1 MAHILKSNSLKV
13 AIDLPL
19 ENYKGSRFDWSGKI
33 SSIRFKDLPLT
44 TIEDTGSKDVD
55 FLGKG
60 LYNEF
65 GITNPVGYNE
75 TPKGGWFHKIGVG
88 LLKKE
93 HKQYLF
99 HRKHVIRPAN
109 FDITYKNQK
118 IIIICKSELVNGYS
132 YILKKEISISENSFT
147 INYFLHNTGEKKII
161 TDEYVHNFMA
171 INNALIGKDYTL
183 KFPFQIDSTLF
194 DETVNSEN
202 KVEIGSDNITFHET
216 PKKQFF
222 FCNLTGGKE
231 LQAEWMLTNLKTGV
245 GIKEI
250 GNFKTN
256 KINLWGWKHVISPEL
271 FFKISVGPKE
281 TVEWSR
287 KFDVF
292 KINS

>member
-1 MAHILKSNSLKV
+1 MTHIIKNNTLEV
-13 AIDLPL
+13 AIDTPL

-33 SSIRFKDLPLT
+33 SSIKFENLPLT
-44 TIEDTGSKDVD
+44 TIEDTSSKDVN

-65 GITNPVGYNE
+65 GITSPVGYNE
-75 TPKGGWFHKIGVG
+75 TPMGGWFHKIGIG

-93 HKQYLF
+93 HKDYLF
-99 HRKHVIRPAN
+99 HRNHLIKPAR
-109 FDITYKNQK
+109 FDIAYEDRK

-132 YILKKEISISENSFT
+132 YILKKEISIFENSFT

-202 KVEIGSDNITFHET
+202 KVEIGSDTVTFHEV

-222 FCNLTGGKE
+222 FSNLTGGKDLE
-231 LQAEWMLTNLKTGV
+231 AGWTLINLKANL
-245 GIKEI
+245 GIKEK
-250 GNFKTN
+250 GNFKTD
-256 KINLWGWKHVISPEL
+256 KINLWGWRHVISPEL
-271 FFKISVGPKE
+271 FFKISVDPKK
-281 TVEWSR
+281 TIEWSR
-287 KFDVF
+287 KFEVF
-292 KINS
+292 KINP

>member
-1 MAHILKSNSLKV
+1 M
-13 AIDLPL
+13 
-19 ENYKGSRFDWSGKI
+19 
-33 SSIRFKDLPLT
+33 
-44 TIEDTGSKDVD
+44 
-55 FLGKG
+55 
-60 LYNEF
+60 
-65 GITNPVGYNE
+65 NPYC
-75 TPKGGWFHKIGVG
+75 
-88 LLKKE
+88 
-93 HKQYLF
+93 YL
-99 HRKHVIRPAN
+99 N

-171 INNALIGKDYTL
+171 INNALIGEDYKL
-183 KFPFQIDSTLF
+183 NFPFPINSSLF

-202 KVEIGSDNITFHET
+202 KVEIGLDNVTFNKT
-216 PKKQFF
+216 PEKQFF
-222 FCNLTGGKE
+222 FSNLTGGKE
-231 LQAEWMLTNLKTGV
+231 LQAEWILTNLKANV
-245 GIKEI
+245 GIKEF
-250 GNFKTN
+250 GSFKTD

-271 FFKISVGPKE
+271 FFKISVDPKE

>member
-44 TIEDTGSKDVD
+44 TVEDTIPKDVD
-55 FLGKG
+55 FLGRG

-65 GITNPVGYNE
+65 GITSPVGFE
-75 TPKGGWFHKIGVG
+75 EAPVGGWFHKIGVG

-222 FCNLTGGKE
+222 FSNLTGGKE

-271 FFKISVGPKE
+271 FFKISIDPKG

>member
-44 TIEDTGSKDVD
+44 TIEDAGSKDVN

-99 HRKHVIRPAN
+99 HRKHVIRPAH
-109 FDITYKNQK
+109 FDITYEDRK

-171 INNALIGKDYTL
+171 INNALIGEDYTL
-183 KFPFQIDSTLF
+183 KFPFPINSSLF

-202 KVEIGSDNITFHET
+202 KVEIGLGNVTFNKT
-216 PKKQFF
+216 PEKQFF
-222 FCNLTGGKE
+222 FSNLTGGKE
-231 LQAEWMLTNLKTGV
+231 LQAEWILTNLKANV
-245 GIKEI
+245 GIKEF
-250 GNFKTN
+250 GSFKTD

-271 FFKISVGPKE
+271 FFKISVDPKE

>member
-65 GITNPVGYNE
+65 GITSPVGFEE
-75 TPKGGWFHKIGVG
+75 TPVGGWFHKIGVG
-88 LLKKE
+88 LLKKQ
-93 HKQYLF
+93 HKEYLF
-99 HRKHVIRPAN
+99 HRNHLIKPAN

-118 IIIICKSELVNGYS
+118 IKIICKSELINGYS
-132 YILKKEISISENSFT
+132 YILKKEITVSENSFI
-147 INYFLHNTGEKKII
+147 INYSLHNTGEKKII

-171 INNALIGKDYTL
+171 INNTLIGEDYTL
-183 KFPFQIDSTLF
+183 KFPFPINPSLF

-202 KVEIGSDNITFHET
+202 KVEIGLDNITFNKT
-216 PKKQFF
+216 PEKQFF
-222 FCNLTGGKE
+222 FSNLTGGKE

-271 FFKISVGPKE
+271 FFKISVDPKE

>member
-1 MAHILKSNSLKV
+1 MTHIIKNNTLEV
-13 AIDLPL
+13 AIDTPL

-33 SSIRFKDLPLT
+33 SSIKFENLPLT
-44 TIEDTGSKDVD
+44 TIEDTSSKDVN

-65 GITNPVGYNE
+65 GITSPVGYNE
-75 TPKGGWFHKIGVG
+75 TPMGGWFHKIGVG

-93 HKQYLF
+93 HKDYLF
-99 HRKHVIRPAN
+99 HRNHLIKPAR
-109 FDITYKNQK
+109 FDIAYEDQK

-132 YILKKEISISENSFT
+132 YILKKEISIFENSFT

-202 KVEIGSDNITFHET
+202 KVEIGSDTVTFREA

-222 FCNLTGGKE
+222 FSNLTGGKDLE
-231 LQAEWMLTNLKTGV
+231 AGWTLINLKANL
-245 GIKEI
+245 GIKEK
-250 GNFKTN
+250 GNFKTD
-256 KINLWGWKHVISPEL
+256 KINLWGWRHVIRPEL
-271 FFKISVGPKE
+271 FFKISVDPKK
-281 TVEWSR
+281 TIEWSR
-287 KFDVF
+287 KFEVF
-292 KINS
+292 KINP

>member
-99 HRKHVIRPAN
+99 HRKHVIRPAH
-109 FDITYKNQK
+109 FDITYEDRK
-118 IIIICKSELVNGYS
+118 IIIICKSELINGYS
-132 YILKKEISISENSFT
+132 YMLKKEITVSENSFT
-147 INYFLHNTGEKKII
+147 INYSLHNTGEKKII

-171 INNALIGKDYTL
+171 INNALIGEDYTL
-183 KFPFQIDSTLF
+183 KFPFQINSSLF

-202 KVEIGSDNITFHET
+202 KVEIGLDNVTFNKT
-216 PKKQFF
+216 PEKQFF
-222 FCNLTGGKE
+222 FSNLTGGKE
-231 LQAEWMLTNLKTGV
+231 LQAEWILTNLKANV
-245 GIKEI
+245 GIKEF
-250 GNFKTN
+250 GSFKTD

-271 FFKISVGPKE
+271 FFKISVDPNE

>member
-44 TIEDTGSKDVD
+44 TIEDAGSKDVD

-65 GITNPVGYNE
+65 GITSPVGFE
-75 TPKGGWFHKIGVG
+75 EAPVGGWFHKIGVG
-88 LLKKE
+88 LLKKQ
-93 HKQYLF
+93 HKEYLF
-99 HRKHVIRPAN
+99 HRNHLIKPAN

-118 IIIICKSELVNGYS
+118 IKIICKSELINGYS
-132 YILKKEISISENSFT
+132 YILKKEITVSENSIT
-147 INYFLHNTGEKKII
+147 INYSLHNTGEKKII

-171 INNALIGKDYTL
+171 INNALIGEDYTL
-183 KFPFQIDSTLF
+183 KFPFQINSSLF

-202 KVEIGSDNITFHET
+202 KVEIGLDNVTFNKT
-216 PKKQFF
+216 PEKQFF
-222 FCNLTGGKE
+222 FSNLTGGKE
-231 LQAEWMLTNLKTGV
+231 LQAEWILTNLKANV
-245 GIKEI
+245 GIKEF
-250 GNFKTN
+250 GSFKTD

-271 FFKISVGPKE
+271 FFKISIDPKE

>member
-1 MAHILKSNSLKV
+1 MTHIIKNNTLEV
-13 AIDLPL
+13 AIDFPL

-33 SSIRFKDLPLT
+33 SSVKFKSLPLT
-44 TIEDTGSKDVD
+44 TIEDTGSKDVN

-65 GITNPVGYNE
+65 GIASPIGFEE
-75 TPKGGWFHKIGVG
+75 TPMGGWFHKIGVG

-93 HKQYLF
+93 HKDYLF
-99 HRKHVIRPAN
+99 HRNHLIKPAS
-109 FDITYKNQK
+109 FDVNYENQK
-118 IIIICKSELVNGYS
+118 IIIICKSELINGYS
-132 YILKKEISISENSFT
+132 YILKKEITVSENSFI
-147 INYFLHNTGEKKII
+147 INYSLHNTGEKQIV

-171 INNALIGKDYTL
+171 INNALIGEDYTL
-183 KFPFQIDSTLF
+183 KFPFPINSSLF

-202 KVEIGSDNITFHET
+202 KVEIGLDNVTFNKT
-216 PKKQFF
+216 PEKQFF
-222 FCNLTGGKE
+222 FSNLTGGKE
-231 LQAEWMLTNLKTGV
+231 LQAEWILTNLKANV
-245 GIKEI
+245 GIKEF
-250 GNFKTN
+250 GSFKTD

-271 FFKISVGPKE
+271 FFKISIDPKE

>member
-1 MAHILKSNSLKV
+1 MTHIIKNNTLEIAV
-13 AIDLPL
+13 DLPL
-19 ENYKGSRFDWSGKI
+19 ENYEGSRFDWSGKI
-33 SSIRFKDLPLT
+33 SSVRFENLPLT
-44 TIEDTGSKDVD
+44 TIEDTESKDVD

-65 GITNPVGYNE
+65 GITSPVGFE
-75 TPKGGWFHKIGVG
+75 EAPVGGWFHKIGVG
-88 LLKKE
+88 LLKKQ
-93 HKQYLF
+93 HKEYLF
-99 HRKHVIRPAN
+99 HRNHLIKPAN

-118 IIIICKSELVNGYS
+118 IKIICKSELINGYS
-132 YILKKEISISENSFT
+132 YILKKEITVSENSFT
-147 INYFLHNTGEKKII
+147 INYSLHNTGEKKII

-171 INNALIGKDYTL
+171 INNALIGEDYTL
-183 KFPFQIDSTLF
+183 KFPFQINSSLF

-202 KVEIGSDNITFHET
+202 KVEIGLDNVTFNKT

-222 FCNLTGGKE
+222 FSNLTGGKE
-231 LQAEWMLTNLKTGV
+231 LQAEWILTNLKANV
-245 GIKEI
+245 GIKEF
-250 GNFKTN
+250 GSFKTD

-271 FFKISVGPKE
+271 FFKISVDPKE

>member
-65 GITNPVGYNE
+65 GITSPVGFE
-75 TPKGGWFHKIGVG
+75 EAPVGGWFHKIGVG
-88 LLKKE
+88 LLKKQ
-93 HKQYLF
+93 HKEYLF
-99 HRKHVIRPAN
+99 HRNHLIKPAN

-118 IIIICKSELVNGYS
+118 IKIICKSELINGYS
-132 YILKKEISISENSFT
+132 YILKKEITVSENSFT
-147 INYFLHNTGEKKII
+147 INYSLHNTGEKKII

-171 INNALIGKDYTL
+171 INNALIGEDYTL
-183 KFPFQIDSTLF
+183 KFPFQINSSLF

-202 KVEIGSDNITFHET
+202 KVEIGLDNVTFNKT

-222 FCNLTGGKE
+222 FSNLTGGKE
-231 LQAEWMLTNLKTGV
+231 LQAEWILTNLKANV
-245 GIKEI
+245 GIKEF
-250 GNFKTN
+250 GSFKTD

-271 FFKISVGPKE
+271 FFKISVDPKE

>member
-13 AIDLPL
+13 GIDLPL

-44 TIEDTGSKDVD
+44 TIEDAGSKDVN

-65 GITNPVGYNE
+65 GITNPLGYNE

-99 HRKHVIRPAN
+99 HRKHVIRPAH
-109 FDITYKNQK
+109 FDITYEDRK

-147 INYFLHNTGEKKII
+147 INYFLHNTCEKKII

-171 INNALIGKDYTL
+171 INNALIGEDYTL
-183 KFPFQIDSTLF
+183 KFPFPINSSLF

-202 KVEIGSDNITFHET
+202 KVEIGLDNVTFNKT
-216 PKKQFF
+216 PEKQFF
-222 FCNLTGGKE
+222 FSNLTGGKE
-231 LQAEWMLTNLKTGV
+231 LQAEWILTNLKANV
-245 GIKEI
+245 GIKEF
-250 GNFKTN
+250 GSFKTD

-271 FFKISVGPKE
+271 FFKISVDPKE

>member
-13 AIDLPL
+13 GIDLPL

-44 TIEDTGSKDVD
+44 TIEDAGSKDVN

-65 GITNPVGYNE
+65 GITNPLGYNE

-99 HRKHVIRPAN
+99 HRKHVIRPAH
-109 FDITYKNQK
+109 FDITYEDRK

-171 INNALIGKDYTL
+171 INNALIGEDYTL
-183 KFPFQIDSTLF
+183 KFPFPINSSLF

-202 KVEIGSDNITFHET
+202 KVEIGLDNVTFNKT

-222 FCNLTGGKE
+222 FSNLTGGKE
-231 LQAEWMLTNLKTGV
+231 LQAEWILTNLKANV
-245 GIKEI
+245 GIKEF
-250 GNFKTN
+250 GSFKTD

-271 FFKISVGPKE
+271 FFKISVDPKE

>member
-1 MAHILKSNSLKV
+1 MTHIIKNNTLEV
-13 AIDLPL
+13 AIDTPL
-19 ENYKGSRFDWSGKI
+19 ENYKGSRFYWSGKI
-33 SSIRFKDLPLT
+33 SSIKFENLPLT
-44 TIEDTGSKDVD
+44 TIEDTSSKDVN

-65 GITNPVGYNE
+65 GITSPVGYNE
-75 TPKGGWFHKIGVG
+75 TPMGGWFHKIGIG

-93 HKQYLF
+93 HKDYLF
-99 HRKHVIRPAN
+99 HRNHLIKPAR
-109 FDITYKNQK
+109 FDIAYEDQK

-132 YILKKEISISENSFT
+132 YILKKEISIFENSFT

-202 KVEIGSDNITFHET
+202 KVEIGSDTVTFHEA

-222 FCNLTGGKE
+222 FSNLTGGKDLE
-231 LQAEWMLTNLKTGV
+231 AGWTLINLKANL
-245 GIKEI
+245 GIKEK
-250 GNFKTN
+250 GNFKTD
-256 KINLWGWKHVISPEL
+256 KINLWGWRHVISPEL
-271 FFKISVGPKE
+271 FFKISVDPKK
-281 TVEWSR
+281 TIEWSR
-287 KFDVF
+287 KFEVF
-292 KINS
+292 KINP